1 MAETVEPGPRPVEV
15 GDAEPEEQTRLA
27 GPARVPEQAEPA
39 RAPGGRFPTRRERLR
54 QEVREDLKRSARDLL
69 VPHSTGELSLRAVAR
84 DVGIAPSG
92 IYRYFASRQELVAA
106 VAADAY
112 SSAAAALHDS
122 VVAHEGLDLTSQA
135 LAMAHAYRGW
145 CLSHRAEFSLMFGT
159 DTFAA
164 EGGPVS
170 DQSQL
175 HEFFAAPLVHFAR
188 CVRTGVVDTG
198 AAAMQWG
205 SPLVAELE
213 EVRRRQ
219 DGLDEQQVSVLLSG
233 WASFHGYVSLEVY
246 GPLSW
251 FHADLDTAWDHHARG
266 TLRAMGYRGVADAAL
281 PRAPRP
287 TSP

>member
-1 MAETVEPGPRPVEV
+1 MSAEVARGGQEQVERGP
-15 GDAEPEEQTRLA
+15 D
-27 GPARVPEQAEPA
+27 
-39 RAPGGRFPTRRERLR
+39 GRFPTRRERLR

-106 VAADAY
+106 VAADAF
-112 SSAAAALHDS
+112 SSAAAALHAS
-122 VVAHEGLDLTSQA
+122 AVAHDGLDLTSQA
-135 LAMAHAYRGW
+135 LAMAHAYRRW

-159 DTFAA
+159 DTFASD
-164 EGGPVS
+164 GGPVP
-170 DQSQL
+170 DPSQL

-188 CVRTGVVDTG
+188 CVRAGVVDTG
-198 AAAMQWG
+198 AAALQWG

-213 EVRRRQ
+213 EMRRDQ
-219 DGLDEQQVSVLLSG
+219 DGLDEQQVGVLLSG

-251 FHADLDTAWDHHARG
+251 FYADLDTAWDAHARG
-266 TLRAMGYRGVADAAL
+266 TLRAMGYRGVADAVL
-281 PRAPRP
+281 PEDAGP
-287 TSP
+287 TPP